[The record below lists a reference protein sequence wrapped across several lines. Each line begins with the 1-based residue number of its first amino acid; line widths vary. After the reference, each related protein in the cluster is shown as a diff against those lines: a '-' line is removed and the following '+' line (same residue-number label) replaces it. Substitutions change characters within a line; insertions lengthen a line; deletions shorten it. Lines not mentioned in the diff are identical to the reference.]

1 MMFRRSQRS
10 SSTPATGPATTAGMA
25 RDSITPVTTSPEPD
39 FSITSAKT
47 AMLLK

>member
-1 MMFRRSQRS
+1 MTCLRSRRSS
-10 SSTPATGPATTAGMA
+10 TTPAMGPASTAGMA
-25 RDSITPVTTSPEPD
+25 RDSITPETTSPDPD